1 MPDNLFLTYQYD
13 TRSGE
18 RLSEKIGWI
27 DNLRAMACMMVVMI
41 HATTYYVT
49 NGAAIGLHNWDIANV
64 LNSLSRVS
72 VPLFFMISGYLF
84 SATRAPAGGISPV
97 SPAAFCSTAPSR

>member
-64 LNSLSRVS
+64 LNSLS
-72 VPLFFMISGYLF
+72 PLPDKPDGG
-84 SATRAPAGGISPV
+84 PADVGRLGGEK
-97 SPAAFCSTAPSR
+97 RL